1 LIGGPLN
8 SSEKVR
14 IVIAREEG
22 LPLSPPKNLPVPPPM
37 GEGGKREIPK
47 NHDFDLKALKPLA
60 RTLFSASVALGHT
73 LTAYKEFAKLKSS
86 DISPDGMLGG
96 KGYVLKVKEVRSR
109 LQNACEILSS
119 LTDTLHDEI
128 HAPHWRPQISIL
140 DDADA
145 SDVEELIEEADEVL
159 EDPERYGDDEVEEV
173 EKKSPPKTKQMKDQ
187 LKDEKKDTGASQVPE
202 GSDPETNEAKPPGE
216 TYKSKEAADW
226 KAPCARFKY
235 ANSSV
240 APCSLPG
247 PRVDHLDRGEQ
258 TGPEGS
264 YNTDE
269 PPVDDDW
276 GKTDGVG
283 NEYNY
288 PSWFE
293 NQLSR
298 NSTEGV
304 WGESSMPSDDDTHSE
319 ANDFGIGY
327 GAKGQGSEGYGTKN
341 PDGRGVWGPQSGL
354 PDDPGA
360 ATKDPNPGAGPYQDT
375 LSPSDF
381 WTNYASSDLP
391 FDGPDGV
398 ARSDYYEGDKGNQF
412 NVSLF
417 GQSTIPQGS
426 PPGKDAPLT
435 PRPSHND
442 EFMFADSQMPG
453 DDSNYNYDRDLTP
466 NTDYRMEQGEVPYI
480 KYDYD
485 THNYRNDQQDLY
497 REDYNG

>member
-1 LIGGPLN
+1 MS

-14 IVIAREEG
+14 ILIAKEEG
-22 LPLSPPKNLPVPPPM
+22 LPLPPPHPPASPF
-37 GEGGKREIPK
+37 GVAEGGKREIPK
-47 NHDFDLKALKPLA
+47 NHEFDIKALKPLA
-60 RTLFSASVALGHT
+60 RTLFSASVALGHS
-73 LTAYKEFAKLKSS
+73 LAAYKEFARLKSS

-96 KGYVLKVKEVRSR
+96 KGYVLKVKEVRAK
-109 LQNACEILSS
+109 LQNACEILSA

-128 HAPHWRPQISIL
+128 HAPHWKPQISIL

-145 SDVEELIEEADEVL
+145 DDVGELIEEADEVL
-159 EDPERYGDDEVEEV
+159 DDPERYGDNEVEEV
-173 EKKSPPKTKQMKDQ
+173 ENKKPKTKQMKDR
-187 LKDEKKDTGASQVPE
+187 LKEEDIKDSGASQVPQ
-202 GSDPETNEAKPPGE
+202 GSDPETNEAAPPGKAF
-216 TYKSKEAADW
+216 TPKEASAW
-226 KAPCARFKY
+226 KAPCALFRY
-235 ANSSV
+235 ANSSLPV
-240 APCSLPG
+240 NTLPG

-269 PPVDDDW
+269 PPVNDDW

-283 NEYNY
+283 TEYNY

-298 NSTEGV
+298 NSADGV
-304 WGESSMPSDDDTHSE
+304 WGQSNLPSDDDTHGE
-319 ANDFGIGY
+319 ANDFGLGY
-327 GAKGQGSEGYGTKN
+327 GARGQGSEGYPTKN
-341 PDGRGVWGPQSGL
+341 PDGRGVFGPQSGL
-354 PDDPGA
+354 PDDPGG

-381 WTNYASSDLP
+381 WINYASSELP
-391 FDGPDGV
+391 FDGPDSV

-417 GQSTIPQGS
+417 GQSTTPQGS

-453 DDSNYNYDRDLTP
+453 DDSNYNYDRDISP

-485 THNYRNDQQDLY
+485 THEYRNDQEDLY
-497 REDYNG
+497 REDYHG

>member
-1 LIGGPLN
+1 MS

-14 IVIAREEG
+14 ILIAKEEG
-22 LPLSPPKNLPVPPPM
+22 LPLPPPHPPASPF
-37 GEGGKREIPK
+37 GVAEGGKRDIPK
-47 NHDFDLKALKPLA
+47 NHEFDIKALKPLA
-60 RTLFSASVALGHT
+60 RTLFSASVALGHS
-73 LTAYKEFAKLKSS
+73 LAAYKEFARLKSS

-96 KGYVLKVKEVRSR
+96 KGYVLKVKEVRAK
-109 LQNACEILSS
+109 LQNACETLSA

-128 HAPHWRPQISIL
+128 HAPHWKPKISIL

-145 SDVEELIEEADEVL
+145 DDVGELIEEADDVL
-159 EDPERYGDDEVEEV
+159 DDPERYGDNEVEEV
-173 EKKSPPKTKQMKDQ
+173 ESKKPTKTKQMKDR
-187 LKDEKKDTGASQVPE
+187 LKEEEIRDSGASQVPQ
-202 GSDPETNEAKPPGE
+202 GSDPETNEAAPPG
-216 TYKSKEAADW
+216 KAFSPKEASAW
-226 KAPCARFKY
+226 KAPCALFRY

-298 NSTEGV
+298 NSADGV
-304 WGESSMPSDDDTHSE
+304 WGQSNLPSDDDTHGE
-319 ANDFGIGY
+319 ANDFGLGY
-327 GAKGQGSEGYGTKN
+327 GARGQGSEGYPTKN
-341 PDGRGVWGPQSGL
+341 PDGRGVFGPQSGL
-354 PDDPGA
+354 PDDPGG

-381 WTNYASSDLP
+381 WVNYASSELP
-391 FDGPDGV
+391 FDGPDSV

-417 GQSTIPQGS
+417 GQSTTPQGS

-453 DDSNYNYDRDLTP
+453 DDSNYDYDRDVSP

-485 THNYRNDQQDLY
+485 THNYRNDQEDLY